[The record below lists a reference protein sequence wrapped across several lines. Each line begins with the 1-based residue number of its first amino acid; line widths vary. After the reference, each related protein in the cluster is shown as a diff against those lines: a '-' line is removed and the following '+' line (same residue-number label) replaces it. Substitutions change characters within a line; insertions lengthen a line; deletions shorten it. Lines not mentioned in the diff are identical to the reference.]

1 MQSNLKSFKVKN
13 CRICNSKKLYKYIDL
28 GRQPPSNSFVKKK
41 DIFKL
46 KKFPLNVLLCKDC
59 GLSQLDTVVLSSG
72 IFDKYSYLSS
82 TSKAL
87 IKNYEDMVKKIIK
100 KFKPKKKDLII
111 DIGCNDGITLDLY
124 QKNKYF
130 LLGIEPS
137 SAYFYAKKKNLNVI
151 KNFFNFKL
159 SDKIKKKNG
168 FAKIIT
174 ATNVFAHNHD
184 INDFT
189 KGVKNLLDIDR
200 GVFVIEFPYIKDML
214 DDLYFD
220 TIYHEHLSYFAI
232 TPLQFLFKN
241 HGLKIFDYDK
251 TLVGASGPAL
261 RIYVSHIHSK
271 YPTSKKINNLLIS
284 ENKWGVKKTKPYKKF
299 SKEVKKLKIKLIK
312 IINKIKLKKNLIGA
326 YGAPAKGNTLLNYLG
341 LNSKQI
347 FAIADNSIT
356 KINHYSPGSNIK
368 IISDNEFLKT
378 DCKYALL
385 LAWNYVDFFLKN
397 SKFILNN
404 GKFILPLPKPKI
416 IPNEKNKI

>member
-1 MQSNLKSFKVKN
+1 MSSKIKSFKVKN
-13 CRICNSKKLYKYIDL
+13 CRICNSKKLYNYINL
-28 GRQPPSNSFVKKK
+28 GNQPPSNSFVKKK
-41 DIFKL
+41 DISKQ
-46 KKFPLNVLLCKDC
+46 KKFPLKVILCKDC
-59 GLSQLDTVVLSSG
+59 GLSQLDTVVLSIG

-87 IKNYEDMVKKIIK
+87 IKNYEIMVKKIIQR
-100 KFKPKKKDLII
+100 FRPKKNDLII

-124 QKNKYF
+124 QKNEYS

-137 SAYFYAKKKNLNVI
+137 SAYFYAKKKKFNVI
-151 KNFFNFKL
+151 KRFFNFKL
-159 SDKIKKKNG
+159 SQKIKKKSG
-168 FAKIIT
+168 EAKIIT

-189 KGVKNLLDIDR
+189 KGIKNLLDKQS

-214 DDLYFD
+214 KQLYFD

-232 TPLQFLFKN
+232 SPLKILFQN
-241 HGLKIFDYDK
+241 HGLKIFDYEK
-251 TLVGASGPAL
+251 TLVGASGPAM
-261 RIYVSHIHSK
+261 RIYVSHIDSK
-271 YPTSKKINNLLIS
+271 YRISKKINDILKT
-284 ENKWGVKKTKPYKKF
+284 EKKWGVKKIKAYKKF
-299 SKEVKKLKIKLIK
+299 SNDVKKLKIALLK
-312 IINKIKLKKNLIGA
+312 IIKRTGVKNKLIGA

-356 KINHYSPGSNIK
+356 KINHYAPGSNIK
-368 IISDNEFLKT
+368 VISDEEFLKI
-378 DCKYALL
+378 DCKYAIL
-385 LAWNYVDFFLKN
+385 LAWNYADFFLKN

-416 IPNEKNKI
+416 IPNEKN

>member
-1 MQSNLKSFKVKN
+1 MSSKIKSFKVKN
-13 CRICNSKKLYKYIDL
+13 CRICNSKKLYNYIDL
-28 GRQPPSNSFVKKK
+28 GNQPPSNSFVKKK
-41 DIFKL
+41 DISKQ
-46 KKFPLNVLLCKDC
+46 KKFPLKVILCKDC

-87 IKNYEDMVKKIIK
+87 IKNYEIMVKKIIK
-100 KFKPKKKDLII
+100 RFRPKKNDLIV

-124 QKNKYF
+124 QKNKYS

-137 SAYFYAKKKNLNVI
+137 SAYFYAKKKNLNVV
-151 KNFFNFKL
+151 KRFFNFQR
-159 SDKIKKKNG
+159 SQKIKKKSG
-168 FAKIIT
+168 EAKIIT

-189 KGVKNLLDIDR
+189 KGIKNLLDKHS

-214 DDLYFD
+214 KQLYFD

-232 TPLQFLFKN
+232 TPLKLLFQN
-241 HGLKIFDYDK
+241 HGLKIFDYEK
-251 TLVGASGPAL
+251 TLVGASGPAM
-261 RIYVSHIHSK
+261 RIYVSHISSK
-271 YPTSKKINNLLIS
+271 YRISKKINEILKT
-284 ENKWGVKKTKPYKKF
+284 EKKWGVKKIKAYKKF
-299 SKEVKKLKIKLIK
+299 SNDVKKLKIKLLK
-312 IINKIKLKKNLIGA
+312 IIKKTGIKNKLIGA

-347 FAIADNSIT
+347 FAIADNSVT
-356 KINHYSPGSNIK
+356 KINHYAPGSNIK
-368 IISDNEFLKT
+368 VISDEEFLKI
-378 DCKYALL
+378 DCKYAIL
-385 LAWNYVDFFLKN
+385 LAWNYADFFLKN

-416 IPNEKNKI
+416 IPNEKN